1 MLYGESQDSGRV
13 GAEHCRFLAGTQAY
27 AFDKTHRLF
36 ITHVEAVVAAQYQM
50 VDTDVGDQI
59 VQHRPGMRHCVIA
72 ESR

>member
-1 MLYGESQDSGRV
+1 
-13 GAEHCRFLAGTQAY
+13 
-27 AFDKTHRLF
+27 
-36 ITHVEAVVAAQYQM
+36 M